1 MNMKNSTI
9 TITVGELTA
18 KAHHI
23 LVPIS
28 NGYSTVKS
36 AILPHV
42 DHLAENVSITLN
54 DGVLFIRATEPE
66 AVIYET
72 SQQAGL
78 LYSLVEL
85 AVKKRKADKQVATPM
100 P

>member
-1 MNMKNSTI
+1 MQNSKI
-9 TITVGELTA
+9 TTTVSELTA

-28 NGYSTVKS
+28 NGYGTIKS

-42 DHLAENVSITLN
+42 DDPAENISITLKN
-54 DGVLFIRATEPE
+54 GALFIRATEPE

-78 LYSLVEL
+78 LYNLVEL
-85 AVKKRKADKQVATPM
+85 AVKKGKANKQAATPM

>member
-1 MNMKNSTI
+1 MKNST
-9 TITVGELTA
+9 TTTTVSELTA
-18 KAHHI
+18 RAHHI
-23 LVPIS
+23 LVPIA
-28 NGYSTVKS
+28 NGYGTIKS

-42 DHLAENVSITLN
+42 DHPRENVSITLK
-54 DGVLFIRATEPE
+54 DGVLFIKATEPE
-66 AVIYET
+66 AIIYET

-85 AVKKRKADKQVATPM
+85 AVKKGKADKQAATPM

>member
-1 MNMKNSTI
+1 MKNST
-9 TITVGELTA
+9 TTTTVGELTA

-23 LVPIS
+23 LVPIA
-28 NGYSTVKS
+28 NGYCTIKS

-42 DHLAENVSITLN
+42 DHPKDNVSITLN
-54 DGVLFIRATEPE
+54 DGVLFIKAMEPE

-85 AVKKRKADKQVATPM
+85 AVKKAKADKQAATQM